1 MAAGRE
7 DETRGGAHAPGRDR
21 ARAVEPHGC
30 ASGGLSPE
38 PTVAASDPSGAEPAD
53 DPAGGPPERSLDDPT
68 EKPRPTLF
76 VGLGASAGG
85 LEALRQF
92 FDGMSPSSGVAFI
105 VVQHLSPDHK
115 SLMDE
120 LLAKNTEMS
129 VESVVDGVEVR
140 PDSVYLIPP
149 RKNMLLSEGRLHL
162 SDQQSGES
170 VNLPIDFFF
179 RSLAES
185 ARRRAVAI
193 VLSGT
198 GSDGSRGIRAVK
210 EAGGL
215 VLAQEPD
222 TAKFDGMP
230 WSAVHT
236 GLVDVVLD
244 PGQLAEYLESY
255 VRHPIVADEESS
267 IRERLES
274 DEETLRRIFV
284 LLRKRSGI
292 EFAYYKP
299 ATVARRIER
308 RMGVH
313 QLGELGEYLE
323 LLEKTDGEVE
333 TLARELL
340 INVTRFFRD
349 GEAFDYLERRVI
361 RRLFEED
368 GDAEV
373 RVWIAG
379 CSSGEEAY
387 SIAILLDEARR
398 DTSPGRRIKIFATD
412 VDPDAVAEAS
422 QATYSLDIEGDVS
435 AERLS
440 RYFIKGS
447 DGYTVR
453 QEIRQL
459 VVFANHNMIS
469 DPPFSNIDLICCRN
483 VLIYF
488 RHAVQQKIIA
498 AFHFS
503 LKRDGIVFFG
513 SSETVGE
520 LKSHFEPLDERLRV
534 FRKSS
539 SARLPSVSAR
549 TGGNLSSL
557 SRVGSVTL
565 PPMTNLLRSSRST
578 SRELPFDHVKDSLIN
593 DFVPACLIL
602 DSEQCAVH
610 VYGDANRFL
619 TRFPAGRVSTYVQDI
634 IAEELAVPV
643 GTALSRARSEGQP
656 VYYSS
661 ISATI
666 GGRVLEVDLQ
676 VEHFPEKNGRV
687 SYSVLV
693 LSESG
698 ASESEG
704 RARQRFDIDE
714 ETRQRI
720 RDLESELRHKQEH
733 LQVTNEELETTNE
746 ELQSANEE
754 LMSSNEELQSANEE
768 LQSVNEELFTVN
780 SEYQEKIAE
789 LSIAN
794 ADLDNVLSFTS
805 VGIVFLDRGTCIRKY
820 TEVATRFFNLLPTD
834 IGRPLH
840 HISDEL
846 EYPRLFEDID
856 TVVATGEALDR
867 DVFTNE
873 GEIIQIKLI
882 PYSPSVSSDG
892 DEHLQGTIL
901 TLTDLTRRVRQDRE
915 RRERIGLENAAVPPP
930 GNDEARY
937 RVLVIDDSESDRV
950 MMKRQLSKVE
960 NIAIEIVEAIDIE
973 SGMAALE
980 SERIDI
986 CLVDYRLGPDTANDF
1001 AERARRDDH
1010 VVPVIMVSGYTREE
1024 LREELPSSSLTHFIN
1039 KEEVSPLLLELTLR
1053 NAVETA
1059 LEFRPRDPAET
1070 SAKGDRTTGGGG

>member
-1 MAAGRE
+1 MTTEEREEGRADEAAERSA
-7 DETRGGAHAPGRDR
+7 DEPID
-21 ARAVEPHGC
+21 
-30 ASGGLSPE
+30 
-38 PTVAASDPSGAEPAD
+38 PAD
-53 DPAGGPPERSLDDPT
+53 DLPFDAA
-68 EKPRPTLF
+68 PRPALY

-85 LEALRQF
+85 LEALREF
-92 FDGMSPSSGVAFI
+92 FDGMSPTSGIAFI

-120 LLAKNTEMS
+120 LLAKNTRMP

-140 PDSVYLIPP
+140 PDAVYLIPP
-149 RKNMLLSEGRLHL
+149 RKNMVLADGRLHL
-162 SDQQSGES
+162 SDQYDDGS

-179 RSLAES
+179 RSLAENARGRS
-185 ARRRAVAI
+185 AAI

-198 GSDGSRGIRAVK
+198 GSDGSRGIRAIK

-236 GLVDVVLD
+236 GLVDRVLG

-255 VRHPIVADEESS
+255 VRQPIVADEESS
-267 IRERLES
+267 IRKSLEK

-284 LLRKRSGI
+284 LLRKQSGI

-313 QLGELGEYLE
+313 QVSELGDYLE
-323 LLEKTDGEVE
+323 LLERTEREIE

-349 GEAFDYLERRVI
+349 KEAFDYLEQHVA
-361 RRLFEED
+361 RRLFEGGAD
-368 GDAEV
+368 GGEV
-373 RVWIAG
+373 RVWVAG

-387 SIAILLDEARR
+387 SVAILMDEARR
-398 DTSPGRRIKIFATD
+398 RLAPGRRVKIFATD

-422 QATYSLDIEGDVS
+422 IARYAPDIESDVS
-435 AERLS
+435 AARLA
-440 RYFIKGS
+440 RYFARDS

-488 RHAVQQKIIA
+488 RHSVQQKIIA

-503 LKRDGIVFFG
+503 LKRDGFVFFG
-513 SSETVGE
+513 SSETIGE
-520 LKSHFEPLDERLRV
+520 LKSHFEPLDERLRL
-534 FRKSS
+534 FRKASA
-539 SARLPSVSAR
+539 ARLPVPRAR
-549 TGGNLSSL
+549 AGGALAEA

-565 PPMTNLLRSSRST
+565 PPMANLLRSSRPQG
-578 SRELPFDHVKDSLIN
+578 RDAPFDHVKDSLIN

-602 DSEQCAVH
+602 DSDNRAVH

-619 TRFPAGRVSTYVQDI
+619 TRFPAGRVSTDVQDI
-634 IAEELAVPV
+634 IAEELSVPV
-643 GTALSRARSEGQP
+643 GTALARARSEGQP
-656 VYYSS
+656 VYYSG
-661 ISATI
+661 IPATI
-666 GGRVLEVDLQ
+666 EGRGIEVDLQ
-676 VEHFPEKNGRV
+676 VEHFPEKNGRPA
-687 SYSVLV
+687 YAVLV

-698 ASESEG
+698 TPEREG
-704 RARQRFDIDE
+704 RTRQRFDIGE
-714 ETRQRI
+714 ETRLRI
-720 RDLESELRHKQEH
+720 RDLESEVRSKQEH

-746 ELQSANEE
+746 ELQSTNEE

-780 SEYQEKIAE
+780 NEYQEKIAE
-789 LSIAN
+789 LSLAN
-794 ADLDNVLSFTS
+794 ADLDNVLSFTA
-805 VGIVFLDRGTCIRKY
+805 VGIVFLDRGMCIRKY
-820 TEVATRFFNLLPTD
+820 TEVATRFFNILPTD
-834 IGRPLH
+834 VGRPLH
-840 HISDEL
+840 HISSEL
-846 EYPRLFEDID
+846 EYPRMFEDID
-856 TVVATGEALDR
+856 AVVAGGEPIDR
-867 DVFTNE
+867 DVFTRG
-873 GEIIQIKLI
+873 GEIIQIRLA
-882 PYSPSVSSDG
+882 PYSAGADG
-892 DEHLQGTIL
+892 DEHLHGTIL
-901 TLTDLTRRVRQDRE
+901 TLTDLSRRVRQDRE
-915 RRERIGLENAAVPPP
+915 RRARLGVERPDALPAPDEGLPH
-930 GNDEARY
+930 Y

-950 MMKRQLSKVE
+950 VLKRQLAKVE
-960 NIAIEIVEAIDIE
+960 NIAIEVVEATDIAGGID
-973 SGMAALE
+973 ALE
-980 SERIDI
+980 SGGVDV

-1001 AERARRDDH
+1001 AERARRADH
-1010 VVPVIMVSGYTREE
+1010 RVPVIMVSGYTREE

-1039 KEEVSPLLLELTLR
+1039 KEEISPLLLELTLR

-1059 LEFRPRDPAET
+1059 DENEAGEASGGEPD
-1070 SAKGDRTTGGGG
+1070 GGGEGSGDGDG